1 MPGLTLWLALPGTG
15 QALAATGWG
24 LMLLG
29 LGWLGWAV
37 HTLRRAGVAIAPGAA
52 PVRLVDEGPYALGR
66 HPMALGLLAALAGW
80 ALLAQSAGLGLSV
93 LALALWFDRVQLP
106 REEARLAARFDGWWR
121 DYAQDVRRWL

>member
-1 MPGLTLWLALPGTG
+1 MPGVTLWLALPSAG

-29 LGWLGWAV
+29 LGWVSWAA
-37 HTLRRAGVAIAPGAA
+37 HTLHRAGVAIAPGA
-52 PVRLVDEGPYALGR
+52 PPQRLVDEGPYALGR
-66 HPMALGLLAALAGW
+66 HPMALGGLVALAGW
-80 ALLAQSAGLGLSV
+80 ALAAQSLSLGLAG

-106 REEARLAARFDGWWR
+106 REEARLAQRFGGWWR